1 VAPNC
6 HSVYRKFHNN
16 SLHLHVN
23 LALIFNPLAKKFGD
37 ITYTALLMMPSTI
50 TVARNLAA
58 IMMGIS
64 EMSKQ
69 SLEKFFSLEKKMS
82 YPLTEGAFTTH

>member
-1 VAPNC
+1 MAPNC
-6 HSVYRKFHNN
+6 HSVYPKFHNN

-23 LALIFNPLAKKFGD
+23 LVLIFNPLTKKFGD
-37 ITYTALLMMPSTI
+37 ITYPSLLPSTI
-50 TVARNLAA
+50 TVAGNFAA